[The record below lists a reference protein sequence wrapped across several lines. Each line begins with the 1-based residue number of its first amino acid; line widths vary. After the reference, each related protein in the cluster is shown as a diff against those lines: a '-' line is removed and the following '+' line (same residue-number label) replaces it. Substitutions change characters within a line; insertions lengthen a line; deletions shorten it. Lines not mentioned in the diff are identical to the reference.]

1 MPILNSKGYQWQQT
15 SNIIVQPILITKKQ
29 KIMPTYLI
37 EDLPE
42 YHFVVVDTSGNI
54 VHGIK
59 VNAVKSDDEI
69 AIIRK
74 IGEGLEIMS
83 NNS

>member
-1 MPILNSKGYQWQQT
+1 
-15 SNIIVQPILITKKQ
+15 
-29 KIMPTYLI
+29 MPTYLI

-42 YHFVVVDTSGNI
+42 YQFIVVDTSGNI

-83 NNS
+83 NI

>member
-1 MPILNSKGYQWQQT
+1 
-15 SNIIVQPILITKKQ
+15 
-29 KIMPTYLI
+29 MPTYLI

-42 YHFVVVDTSGNI
+42 YHFIVVDTSGNI

-59 VNAVKSDDEI
+59 VNAVKSADEI